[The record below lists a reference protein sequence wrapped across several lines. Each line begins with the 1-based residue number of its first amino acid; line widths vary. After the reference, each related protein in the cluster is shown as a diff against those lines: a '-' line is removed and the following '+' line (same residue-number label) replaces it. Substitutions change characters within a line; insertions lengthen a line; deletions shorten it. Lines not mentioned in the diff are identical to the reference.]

1 MGYAYIKKKKFHR
14 RFKLSWAVSFLIG
27 QNIQG
32 PYLLAIMGCFSWAER
47 GHPTHPPVSDAA
59 SANQG
64 RLGWAFT
71 NALTQVSHLTKALA
85 VGRRA
90 LCHSSDSSES
100 QLPGRMGAKT
110 LSLHPVEHS
119 PPQDSPA
126 NSRLPLDQGLHEGQ
140 LGVWSRLCP

>member
-1 MGYAYIKKKKFHR
+1 MGCAYIKKKKISSEIQI
-14 RFKLSWAVSFLIG
+14 KLGSGFLIG

-47 GHPTHPPVSDAA
+47 GRPTHPPVSDAA

-90 LCHSSDSSES
+90 LRHSSDSSES